1 MSTNKL
7 EMQLFYF
14 PVDFSDFVYN
24 VMNSRVIRMIPFS
37 NFIIF
42 LKFY

>member
-14 PVDFSDFVYN
+14 PVDYSDDFVYN
-24 VMNSRVIRMIPFS
+24 VMNSHVRMIPFS